1 MRSTVAAATA
11 VCFSGTGNSVPGLHH
26 RFGLPFLGEGL
37 RPLYFFKRSGITNL
51 FGEPYYCRL
60 LTNGFSMSTTLPR
73 SQRYM
78 RVFASSA
85 GTASGVR
92 RCVADLL
99 WLWRYRGL
107 LHSRVPPQTG
117 RYRRYSKEVFSLAD
131 FYSGPFSSNPLR
143 DPGVTAFVKMAV
155 SFSKAA
161 RGSTILLQ
169 ENRRRR
175 RLPVRS
181 ISIPKSSFP
190 S

>member
-1 MRSTVAAATA
+1 
-11 VCFSGTGNSVPGLHH
+11 
-26 RFGLPFLGEGL
+26 
-37 RPLYFFKRSGITNL
+37 
-51 FGEPYYCRL
+51 
-60 LTNGFSMSTTLPR
+60 MSTTLPR

-78 RVFASSA
+78 RLFAYLPLALQPESEDA
-85 GTASGVR
+85 LLIYYGCGVTADSFT
-92 RCVADLL
+92 
-99 WLWRYRGL
+99 
-107 LHSRVPPQTG
+107 HESRLKRVDIVDI
-117 RYRRYSKEVFSLAD
+117 SKEVFSLAD

-143 DPGVTAFVKMAV
+143 DPRVTTFVKMAV